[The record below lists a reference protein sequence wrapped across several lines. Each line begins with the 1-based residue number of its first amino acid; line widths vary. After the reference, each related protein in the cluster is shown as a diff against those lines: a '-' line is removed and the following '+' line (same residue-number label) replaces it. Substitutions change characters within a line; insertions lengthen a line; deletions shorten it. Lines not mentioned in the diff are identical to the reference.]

1 MLADED
7 AAAIARRERGAPIE
21 RHAKWRNM
29 RTERKIRHDRL
40 GDQILMAAGV
50 DTRIDVSTPVRIRPT
65 VKTAIDKLRQIV
77 RHQIIAQTIRSEEHT
92 SELQSLMRISYA
104 VFCLK
109 KKKKPTTNKSI

>member
-77 RHQIIAQTIRSEEHT
+77 RHQIIAQTIAFIDRRDRKST
-92 SELQSLMRISYA
+92 SMNSSH
-104 VFCLK
+104 
-109 KKKKPTTNKSI
+109 